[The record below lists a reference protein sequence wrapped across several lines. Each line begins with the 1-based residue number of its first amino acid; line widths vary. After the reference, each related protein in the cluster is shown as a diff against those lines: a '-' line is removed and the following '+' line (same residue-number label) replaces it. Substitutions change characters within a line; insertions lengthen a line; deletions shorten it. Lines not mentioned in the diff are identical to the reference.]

1 MIVQSSIFIY
11 EQGTAPKDSNNFA
24 EKRVRTS
31 DPLDIQ
37 YLAPSPADKDLQIA
51 VRAFFKMR
59 FSYHRFMADILAW
72 LLSASFQQGAFKM
85 LIEFSKLIAP

>member
-1 MIVQSSIFIY
+1 MN
-11 EQGTAPKDSNNFA
+11 EQCTAPKDSNNFA

-37 YLAPSPADKDLQIA
+37 YLAPSLADKDLQIA

-59 FSYHRFMADILAW
+59 FSYHRFMADILAR

-85 LIEFSKLIAP
+85 LIGFSKLIAS